1 VQNKFLE
8 EKMISEKDL
17 DLFHLLDDPEDII
30 QVVEDFYQTADD

>member
-1 VQNKFLE
+1 
-8 EKMISEKDL
+8 MISEKDL